1 MCLPRASAGLTHV
14 GLIRTAVLIAAV
26 ISGVS
31 VAGESAPDARSN
43 TDMARLTVCL
53 IDADVATATLSQM
66 ASGRQREE
74 VEQAVEIALAEPAY
88 RGYVKRTVAAIYA
101 VRPREP
107 DVWLGQR
114 LRACAGGASRDA
126 RADRAESCFRLTRY
140 AKDIY
145 AMREG
150 KLVLDDALRAVERIA
165 SADRLASASSES
177 LKKLA
182 RTIYGSGTGVTQFR
196 TGLFVSCVL
205 PRGG

>member
-1 MCLPRASAGLTHV
+1 
-14 GLIRTAVLIAAV
+14 LIRAAAV
-26 ISGVS
+26 VAAMISGAP
-31 VAGESAPDARSN
+31 VAGESAADARSN
-43 TDMARLTVCL
+43 TDMARLTICL
-53 IDADVATATLSQM
+53 IDADVAVATLSQM
-66 ASGRQREE
+66 ASGRPREE
-74 VEQAVEIALAEPAY
+74 VEQAVELALQEPTY

-126 RADRAESCFRLTRY
+126 RTERAESCFRLTRY

-145 AMREG
+145 AMRDG
-150 KLVLDDALRAVERIA
+150 KVALDDALLAVGRIA
-165 SADRLASASSES
+165 SGDQLSASSNDS
-177 LKKLA
+177 LKKLT

-205 PRGG
+205 PRGGY